1 MKLNELIAQYVA
13 FRKNLGQDFESNR
26 KRLAVFS
33 RFVGES
39 VEIDSVKPSR
49 VAAFLTAG
57 KPGSHY
63 CYLKYGTLR
72 GFFNYAITRGYLAT
86 SPVPA
91 AAPKQPARFIPH
103 IYSREDL
110 RKLLDGTVS
119 YQKHKTRILMEPH
132 TFRAILL
139 LLYGAGLRVSEALS
153 LNLADVDLQQAVI
166 VIRDTKFYKTRLVP
180 LGSDLND
187 VMTKYA
193 KQRKRDGHSPSN
205 NAPFFVTKLG
215 ARISSRLLRHA
226 FHRLR
231 RHSGVRRKDD
241 PQHWPRL
248 HDLRHAAAVHRLTA
262 WYREG
267 KDVQRLLPFLS
278 TYLGH
283 VDIVSTQLYL
293 TMTPEMLTEANKRFA
308 QYVFGEVSHG

>member
-1 MKLNELIAQYVA
+1 
-13 FRKNLGQDFESNR
+13 
-26 KRLAVFS
+26 
-33 RFVGES
+33 
-39 VEIDSVKPSR
+39 

-57 KPGSHY
+57 KPSSRY
-63 CYLKYGTLR
+63 CHLKYGTLR
-72 GFFNYAITRGYLAT
+72 GFFNYVITRGYLST

-103 IYSREDL
+103 IYSREEL
-110 RKLLDGTVS
+110 RSLLDGTVS

-153 LNLADVDLQQAVI
+153 LNLADVDLQKAVI
-166 VIRDTKFYKTRLVP
+166 VIRDTKFYKTRMVP

-193 KQRKRDGHSPSN
+193 KQRKRDGHAQSN
-205 NAPFFVTKLG
+205 DAPFFVTKLG
-215 ARISSRLLRHA
+215 AKISSRLLRHA

-231 RHSGVRRKDD
+231 KHSGVRRKDD
-241 PQHWPRL
+241 PQHLPRL

-283 VDIVSTQLYL
+283 VDIASTQLYL
-293 TMTPEMLTEANKRFA
+293 TMTPELLTEANKRFA